1 MTLVSSSCTPSP
13 GHDKRTYQEW
23 SEQLTIGVPWID
35 GQHKHFFELAASI
48 GREQDEDSVMSTLR
62 RLSDYVNEHF
72 RDEEGL
78 MALYEYPGIDAHR
91 KLHQQFRHKV
101 ADLLETA
108 QELTLEEIAE
118 EVRRL
123 INGWLSRHI
132 MTVDQEL
139 GTHIKTAETG
149 ETIDEL
155 AR

>member
-1 MTLVSSSCTPSP
+1 MTLVSTDCTPSP
-13 GHDKRTYQEW
+13 GLDKRAYQEW
-23 SEQLTIGVPWID
+23 SEQLAIGVPWID
-35 GQHKHFFELAASI
+35 GQHKHFFELAASL
-48 GREQDEDSVMSTLR
+48 GQEQDEDGVMSALH

-108 QELTLEEIAE
+108 QELTLNEIAE
-118 EVRRL
+118 AVKRL
-123 INGWLSRHI
+123 INGWLSLHI

-139 GTHIKTAETG
+139 GNHIKKAETC